1 MMARVNDIAGN
12 QPPSAD
18 PPEKQS
24 VLPTVRRPRSGLS
37 GLAIGIG
44 AAVCA
49 VILFVVLDSRRR
61 ALSAP
66 AVTVRSTD
74 IGGAS
79 AAPPPLYIPPVA
91 EPRPPYLLA
100 RAFEPAEPAPPPER
114 VQPVAPPA
122 QQPVIV
128 QPAPAIIVAPDPPPR
143 VAGGSALVFDAS
155 GRSLQQATPSD
166 AASEPTGSPV
176 LANATGRARAASIAN
191 RSTTV
196 SQGTLIP
203 AVLETGFNSSGPG
216 FARAL
221 VQRDIYSF
229 DGTRVLIPRGSRLIG
244 EYGADA
250 APGQKRALIAWSRLI
265 RPDGVT
271 IALGSPATDPVGRG
285 GIRAKVDTH
294 FFERF
299 GGALL
304 QSVLDVGVNLA
315 SRSSNSP
322 VIVALPGSLQGSSVS
337 SAQPAQIP
345 RTLSVERGASVSVF
359 VARDLDF
366 TDVEARR

>member
-1 MMARVNDIAGN
+1 MARASNMMGD
-12 QPPSAD
+12 QPPES
-18 PPEKQS
+18 QS
-24 VLPTVRRPRSGLS
+24 VLPIVRRPRSGLS

-44 AAVCA
+44 AALCA
-49 VILFVVLDSRRR
+49 VILFVVLESRRR

-66 AVTVRSTD
+66 AVTLQPSD
-74 IGGAS
+74 GISAS
-79 AAPPPLYIPPVA
+79 AAPPPLYVPPMI
-91 EPRPPYLLA
+91 EPRQPFRLA
-100 RAFEPAEPAPPPER
+100 RAIEPMGMPPPAR
-114 VQPVAPPA
+114 LQPVAPPA
-122 QQPVIV
+122 QPPIIV
-128 QPAPAIIVAPDPPPR
+128 QPVSPVAATPEPPPR

-155 GRSLQQATPSD
+155 GRSVPQTSPSD
-166 AASEPTGSPV
+166 ASGESAGSPV
-176 LANATGRARAASIAN
+176 RAAATGRARAASIAN

-196 SQGTLIP
+196 PQGTLIP

-250 APGQKRALIAWSRLI
+250 RPGQKRALIAWSRLI

-271 IALGSPATDPVGRG
+271 IALASPATDPVGRG
-285 GIRAKVDTH
+285 GIRAKVDSH

-322 VIVALPGSLQGSSVS
+322 VIVALPGSLQGSSVQ
-337 SAQPAQIP
+337 ATQPARIP
-345 RTLSVERGASVSVF
+345 PTLSVERGASVSVF

-366 TDVEARR
+366 TDVERLR

>member
-1 MMARVNDIAGN
+1 MVRARDMTGD
-12 QPPSAD
+12 QPPPAD
-18 PPEKQS
+18 TPEDQS

-44 AAVCA
+44 AALCA
-49 VILFVVLDSRRR
+49 VILFVALDSRRR

-66 AVTVRSTD
+66 AVTLQPTD
-74 IGGAS
+74 ISGAS
-79 AAPPPLYIPPVA
+79 SAPPPLYIPPMA
-91 EPRPPYLLA
+91 EPQPPYRPA
-100 RAFEPAEPAPPPER
+100 RAFEPAEMPPAR

-122 QQPVIV
+122 PPPIIV
-128 QPAPAIIVAPDPPPR
+128 QPASPIVVAPEPPPR
-143 VAGGSALVFDAS
+143 VTGGSALVFDAS
-155 GRSLQQATPSD
+155 GRSQSQPSQPD
-166 AASEPTGSPV
+166 GSAETAGSPIR
-176 LANATGRARAASIAN
+176 ANTTGRARAASIAN

-250 APGQKRALIAWSRLI
+250 SPGQKRALIAWSRLI

-285 GIRAKVDTH
+285 GIRAKVDSH

-315 SRSSNSP
+315 ARSSNSP
-322 VIVALPGSLQGSSVS
+322 VIVALPGSLQGSTAQ
-337 SAQPAQIP
+337 SAQPTQIP
-345 RTLSVERGASVSVF
+345 PTLSVERGASVSVF

-366 TDVEARR
+366 TDVEQAR